1 MNCNSCGKSW
11 IESGTVAVVD
21 VTARD
26 LPAVIDYDTPS
37 EREIERLVEASR
49 VARETFA
56 ARKQARVKRLKGW
69 AALVAATIAPIGA
82 ALAFPEGIVKMAP
95 GSAKLYE
102 AAGIKVNIY
111 GLELREVEQQ
121 HLIIDGQRTL
131 AVKGLVVNVSSED
144 KKVPALRFGL
154 KDSLGKEVYHWTTAA
169 GTRPLRAGEVSSFI
183 TRIASP
189 PQAGERLEI
198 RFARIDEIGSNTVP

>member
-1 MNCNSCGKSW
+1 
-11 IESGTVAVVD
+11 
-21 VTARD
+21 
-26 LPAVIDYDTPS
+26 
-37 EREIERLVEASR
+37 

-82 ALAFPEGIVKMAP
+82 VLAFPEGIVKMAP

-169 GTRPLRAGEVSSFI
+169 GTRPLRAGEVSNFI

>member
-82 ALAFPEGIVKMAP
+82 VLAFPEGIVKMAP

-169 GTRPLRAGEVSSFI
+169 GTRPLRAGEVSNFI

>member
-1 MNCNSCGKSW
+1 MNCNACGKSW